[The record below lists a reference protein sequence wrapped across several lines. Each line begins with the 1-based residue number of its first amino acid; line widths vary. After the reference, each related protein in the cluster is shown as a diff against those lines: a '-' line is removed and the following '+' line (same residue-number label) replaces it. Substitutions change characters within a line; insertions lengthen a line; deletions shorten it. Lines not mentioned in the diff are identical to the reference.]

1 MTAKL
6 IQSRKAFLALAL
18 LVVVALCSVA
28 FAYTQVTAGSVAPLK
43 GTVTYSLVNS
53 EAGTWNTTLAPN
65 GPLTPWYSR
74 LEINSASYSGLA
86 VITWKIQQKTGFSS
100 WTDVSGTEIATS
112 IVLSGNVQNIYATN
126 DGAYSPSNHEW
137 GQYVTTSGTFRV
149 VATVIA

>member
-28 FAYTQVTAGSVAPLK
+28 FAYAQVTAGSVAPLK
-43 GTVTYSLVNS
+43 GPSHTASI
-53 EAGTWNTTLAPN
+53 TLKQEPGIRTLPN

-74 LEINSASYSGLA
+74 LEINSASYSGPA
-86 VITWKIQQKTGFSS
+86 VVTWKIQQKTGFSS
-100 WTDVSGTEIATS
+100 WTDVSGTEITTS
-112 IVLSGNVQNIYATN
+112 IVLSGNVQNIYASN

-137 GQYVTTSGTFRV
+137 GQYVTTSGTYRV
-149 VATVIA
+149 VATVTA